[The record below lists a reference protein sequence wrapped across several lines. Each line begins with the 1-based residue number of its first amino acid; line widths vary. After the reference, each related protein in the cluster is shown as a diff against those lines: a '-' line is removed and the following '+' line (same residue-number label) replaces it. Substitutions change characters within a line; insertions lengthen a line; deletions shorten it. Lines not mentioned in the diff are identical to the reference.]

1 MDRRTFIK
9 AAGAGAGMMALR
21 DELLAGIPGESREE
35 RDRRMAWWREA
46 RFGMFIHWGL
56 YSIPAG
62 VWKGKQEKGKPAEW
76 IMNAF
81 QIPDAE
87 YSQLAKQFNPIKFEA
102 KVWAR
107 IAKNAGMKYLV
118 ITSKHHDGFCMFD
131 TKLSNYNVVA
141 GTPFQRDVIAELA
154 QACADEGI
162 RFGVYY
168 SQLDWHHARSP
179 GAMARIPDFPQY
191 LEYLKGQLRELLTRY
206 GPLGSLFF
214 DGDWMPQWTNR
225 WGREVETL
233 CRQLQPQVVIND
245 RIGKR
250 PLVKNLGALLK
261 IPQAVATPAV
271 GDYATPEQEIP
282 PRLPRC
288 DWETCMTMNDSWGYK
303 SFDQNWKSPTAL
315 LRNLI
320 DIASKGG
327 NFLLNVGPTS
337 EGLIPEPSV
346 ERLGEIGKW
355 MEKNGESIYGSSAG
369 PLQKLSWGRTT
380 QKPGKIYVH
389 VFDWPSG
396 DLRVSG
402 IKQKVQAAYLLEDS
416 TQSPLP
422 LKSANG
428 DLIIQVSAPA
438 PNSISSVVVLAV

>member
-1 MDRRTFIK
+1 
-9 AAGAGAGMMALR
+9 
-21 DELLAGIPGESREE
+21 
-35 RDRRMAWWREA
+35 
-46 RFGMFIHWGL
+46 
-56 YSIPAG
+56 
-62 VWKGKQEKGKPAEW
+62 
-76 IMNAF
+76 
-81 QIPDAE
+81 
-87 YSQLAKQFNPIKFEA
+87 
-102 KVWAR
+102 
-107 IAKNAGMKYLV
+107 
-118 ITSKHHDGFCMFD
+118 MFD

-369 PLQKLSWGRTT
+369 PLQKLNWGRSTR
-380 QKPGKIYVH
+380 KPGKIYLH
-389 VFDWPSG
+389 VFAWPSG
-396 DLRVSG
+396 ELVVAGLQEKIQS
-402 IKQKVQAAYLLEDS
+402 AYLLEDPS
-416 TQSPLP
+416 RPLP
-422 LKSANG
+422 FTTANG
-428 DLIIQVSAPA
+428 QAVITVPSPA